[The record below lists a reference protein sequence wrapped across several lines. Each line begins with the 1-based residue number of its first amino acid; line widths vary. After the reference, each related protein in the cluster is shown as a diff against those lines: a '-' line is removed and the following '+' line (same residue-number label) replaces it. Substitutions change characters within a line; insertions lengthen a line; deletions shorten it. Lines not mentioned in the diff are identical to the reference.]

1 MDIIFMR
8 ELKVETF
15 IGVYDWEQRVK
26 QPVSIDFEL
35 PADIARAAAS
45 DDVVD
50 TLNYKAI
57 AKRIIEFVG
66 EQRCHLVE
74 TLAENVAKLVMDEFS
89 LPWIRLTINKPGA
102 IRGARDVGV
111 TIERGQRPDNA

>member
-15 IGVYDWEQRVK
+15 IGIYDWEQRVK
-26 QPVSIDFEL
+26 QPVSIDFEM
-35 PADIARAAAS
+35 PADIARAASS
-45 DDVVD
+45 DDIAD
-50 TLNYKAI
+50 TINYKAI
-57 AKRIIEFVG
+57 AKRIIEYVG

-74 TLAENVAKLVMDEFS
+74 TLAENVARLVMDEFS

-111 TIERGQRPDNA
+111 TIERGQRPDYA